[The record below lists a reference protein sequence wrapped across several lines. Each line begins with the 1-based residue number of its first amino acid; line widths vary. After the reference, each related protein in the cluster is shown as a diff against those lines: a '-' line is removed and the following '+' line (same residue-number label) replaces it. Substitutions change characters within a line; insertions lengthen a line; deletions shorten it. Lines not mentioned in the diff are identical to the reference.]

1 MIPTSYLLLEN
12 IIANCSDKDL
22 EQAIN
27 CLRILKEKKRMTY
40 NGLSRIPFVKDVF
53 AMINDEF
60 DYRNQEIEEDNLAV
74 H

>member
-27 CLRILKEKKRMTY
+27 CLRIFKEKKPISYR
-40 NGLSRIPFVKDVF
+40 GLNKIPFVRDIF

>member
-22 EQAIN
+22 EQAVN
-27 CLRILKEKKRMTY
+27 CLRILKEKKPISYR
-40 NGLSRIPFVKDVF
+40 GLKNIPFVRDVF

-60 DYRNQEIEEDNLAV
+60 DYRNQDIEEDNLAV

>member
-27 CLRILKEKKRMTY
+27 CLRIFKEKKPITY
-40 NGLSRIPFVKDVF
+40 RGLKNIPFVRDVF
-53 AMINDEF
+53 QMINDEF
-60 DYRNQEIEEDNLAV
+60 DYRNQMIEEEELAQ
-74 H
+74 